1 MSYLKLSAKK
11 RALLEVMLRE
21 KGVES
26 SSDRR
31 IPRRKEGDSIPLS
44 FAQQRLWFFDQFEAG
59 KSFYN
64 LPGAIRLKGKL
75 NVAVLEQTFNEIVNR
90 HEALRSTFTEVQGQP
105 VQVIAPPVSRLLL
118 PVIDLREVP
127 QSDREAAV
135 KQLSAKEAQQP
146 FDLERGP
153 LLGTSLLQLSEEEY
167 VLLLTMHHIVSD
179 GWSIGVLARELAA
192 IYEALSAGNQP
203 QLPELPV
210 QYADFAIWQRN
221 WLWGEVLQTQLA
233 YWKQQLEGAPPLL
246 ELPADRPRPPI
257 QTSNGATQSLLLS
270 QELTAALKNLSQG
283 EDVTLFMTLL
293 AAFKALLY
301 RYTGRTDLLV
311 GSPIANRN
319 RAEIE
324 GLIGVFVNTL
334 VLRTDVSGDPTFR
347 ELLQRVR
354 EVTLGAYA
362 HQDLPFEKLVEEL
375 QPDRSLSY
383 NPVFQ
388 VMFQLQNNPM
398 PPLDLPGLTLSLLD
412 VETNTTQFDLSLDL
426 EELGER
432 LQASVEYSTDLFDR
446 ATITRMLGHL
456 QTLLEGIVPNPEQR
470 LWSLPLLTAV
480 EKQQLLE
487 WNNTFAQY
495 PQDKCIH
502 QLFEE
507 AVSRS
512 PDAVAVVFEG
522 EELSYRELNARA
534 NQLARHLRSLGV
546 EPEVLVGI
554 CVERSPLMVIGLLG
568 VLKAGGA
575 YVPLDPNYPK
585 ERLAFMLE
593 DSSVQVLLAQ
603 EKLLE
608 KLPPHSA
615 RVVCLDSGW
624 EEIAFYSSENPR
636 SGVKPENLAYVIYT
650 SGSTG
655 KPKGVLIE
663 HRSLVNYTTAA
674 IAEYGIEKRDRVLQ
688 FASISFD
695 ASAEEMYPCLTSGA
709 TLVLRTDSML
719 DSAGVFWEKCRT
731 WKLTVLSLPTAYWHE
746 LTALLSQ
753 ETLVLA
759 PSLRLTIIGGE
770 KALPE
775 RLKTWIE
782 RVGQQVRLV
791 NTYGPTEATV
801 VATICELS
809 AADATL
815 RELPIGRPIGN
826 VQTYILDCN
835 GQPVPTGIPG
845 ELHVGGAGLARGY
858 LNRPELTA
866 EKFIPSPF
874 SNEPGSRLYKTGDL
888 TRYRPD
894 GNIEYVSRIDNQV
907 KIRGFR
913 IELAEIEAALS
924 QHPAVLESAVLV
936 WFEAN
941 ARKRLVAYLVPD
953 ARLGAGTG
961 APPLQLSSSELRQF
975 LQERLPEYMVPS
987 AFVLLESLPLTNNG
1001 KVDRQALP
1009 APDRDRPELEEA
1021 FATPSTAIEKILA
1034 EIWAQV
1040 LGLEQVGIDDNFFE
1054 LGGDSI
1060 LSIQVISQANRAG
1073 LRLTPKQLFQHQTIA
1088 QLAAVADTTGTQQ
1101 SEQGLIIGD
1110 VPLTPI
1116 QHWFFEQ
1123 NLSDPHHWNQA
1134 VLFELRQ
1141 PLEPALIESV
1151 LQELL
1156 KHHDALRLRF
1166 VRGESGW
1173 QQELAHPDEVATFTC
1188 IDLSSLPPEEREAAF
1203 QTAAT
1208 QLQASLNLSEG
1219 PLLRAALFD
1228 FGKHQPNCLLLA
1240 IHHLAVDGVSWR
1252 ILIEDFQTAYGQIS
1266 RDETVA
1272 LPPKTTSFKQWA
1284 ERLHE
1289 WARSPELQAEFDYWF
1304 ALSHQPTSRL
1314 PVDFP
1319 TAANLVAS
1327 EKTVSVALSV
1337 EETKLLLQEVPAA
1350 YRTQINDVLLTA
1362 LGQAFER
1369 WTGNNS
1375 LLLDLEGHGRE
1386 DIFEGVDL
1394 SRTIGWFTSVFP
1406 VLLNLKKP
1414 ADLGAAIKSVKEQ
1427 LRAVPNRGVG
1437 CGVLE
1442 YLNPENVKNLHKL
1455 PQAEV
1460 SFNYL
1465 GQFDQVLPKSSLF
1478 MLSSE
1483 PVGPLRSPRGNRRYL
1498 LEINGFVASNKL
1510 QLDWTYSESIHRRES
1525 IENLATGFIESLR
1538 SLIQYCQSPD
1548 AGGCTPSDFAEFK
1561 WSQWSQDDLDN
1572 ITAILAEL

>member
-105 VQVIAPPVSRLLL
+105 IQVIAPPVSRLRL
-118 PVIDLREVP
+118 PVIDLRELP

-146 FDLERGP
+146 FDLELGP
-153 LLGTSLLQLSEEEY
+153 LLRTSLLQLSEEEY
-167 VLLLTMHHIVSD
+167 ILLLTMHHIVSD
-179 GWSIGVLARELAA
+179 GWSIGVLAQELAT

-221 WLWGEVLQTQLA
+221 WLCGEVLQTQLA

-257 QTSNGATQSLLLS
+257 QTSEGATQSLLLS
-270 QELTAALKNLSQG
+270 QELTAALKNLSQR

-347 ELLQRVR
+347 ELLQRLR

-375 QPDRSLSY
+375 QPERSLSY

-388 VMFQLQNNPM
+388 VMFQLRNNPM
-398 PPLDLPGLTLSLLD
+398 PPLDLPGLTLSMLE
-412 VETNTTQFDLSLDL
+412 VETNTTQCDLSLDL
-426 EELGER
+426 EEVGER

-456 QTLLEGIVPNPEQR
+456 QTLLEGIVANPEQR
-470 LWSLPLLTAV
+470 LWSLPLLTAA
-480 EKQQLLE
+480 EKQQLLQ

-507 AVSRS
+507 AVSLS

-593 DSSVQVLLAQ
+593 DSSVQVLLAP

-695 ASAEEMYPCLTSGA
+695 ASAEEIYPCLTSGA

-719 DSAGVFWEKCRT
+719 DSAGVFLEKCRT
-731 WKLTVLSLPTAYWHE
+731 WNLTVLSLPTAYWHE

-753 ETLVLA
+753 ETWVLA

-801 VATICELS
+801 VGTICELS

-858 LNRPELTA
+858 LNRPDLTA

-874 SNEPGSRLYKTGDL
+874 SNKPGSRLYKTGDL

-894 GNIEYVSRIDNQV
+894 GNIEYVGRIDNQV

-913 IELAEIEAALS
+913 IELAEIEAVLS
-924 QHPAVLESAVLV
+924 QHPAVRESAVLV

-941 ARKRLVAYLVPD
+941 ARKRLVAYVVPD
-953 ARLGAGTG
+953 ARE
-961 APPLQLSSSELRQF
+961 QNSSLSSSELRQF

-987 AFVLLESLPLTNNG
+987 AFVLRSKLPLTPNG
-1001 KVDRQALP
+1001 KLDRKALP

-1060 LSIQVISQANRAG
+1060 LSIQVISKANQAG
-1073 LRLTPKQLFQHQTIA
+1073 LWLTPKQLFQHQTIA
-1088 QLAAVADTTGTQQ
+1088 QLAAVAATSGTQQ
-1101 SEQGLIIGD
+1101 SEQGLITGE

-1134 VLFELRQ
+1134 VLLELRQ

-1173 QQELAHPDEVATFTC
+1173 QQELANPDEVATFTC

-1228 FGKHQPNCLLLA
+1228 LGKHQPNRLLLA

-1266 RDETVA
+1266 RGETVA

-1284 ERLHE
+1284 ERLHG

-1319 TAANLVAS
+1319 NAANLVAS

-1337 EETKLLLQEVPAA
+1337 EETKLLLQEVPAT

-1369 WTGNNS
+1369 WTGNKS

-1386 DIFEGVDL
+1386 DLFEGVDL
-1394 SRTIGWFTSVFP
+1394 SRTIGWFTAVFP
-1406 VLLNLKKP
+1406 VMLNLEKP
-1414 ADLGAAIKSVKEQ
+1414 SELGDAIKSVKEQ

-1437 CGVLE
+1437 FGVQR
-1442 YLNPENVKNLHKL
+1442 YLNPEAAKNLHKL
-1455 PQAEV
+1455 PQPEV

-1465 GQFDQVLPKSSLF
+1465 GQFDQVLPKSSLL
-1478 MLSSE
+1478 MLSSQ
-1483 PVGPLRSPRGNRRYL
+1483 PSGSIRSPRGNRCYL
-1498 LEINGFVASNKL
+1498 LEINGFIASSKL
-1510 QLDWTYSESIHRRES
+1510 QLDWTYSENIHRRES

-1561 WSQWSQDDLDN
+1561 WSQWGQDDLDN
-1572 ITAILAEL
+1572 ITAILGEL

>member
-105 VQVIAPPVSRLLL
+105 IQVIAPPVSRLRL
-118 PVIDLREVP
+118 PVIDLRELP

-146 FDLERGP
+146 FDLELGP
-153 LLGTSLLQLSEEEY
+153 LLRTSLLQLSEEEY
-167 VLLLTMHHIVSD
+167 ILLLTMHHIVSD
-179 GWSIGVLARELAA
+179 GWSIGVLAQELAT

-221 WLWGEVLQTQLA
+221 WLCGEVLQTQLA

-257 QTSNGATQSLLLS
+257 QTSEGATQSLLLS
-270 QELTAALKNLSQG
+270 QELTAALKNLSQR

-347 ELLQRVR
+347 ELLQRLR

-375 QPDRSLSY
+375 QPERSLSY

-388 VMFQLQNNPM
+388 VMFQLRNNPM
-398 PPLDLPGLTLSLLD
+398 PPLDLPGLTLSMLE
-412 VETNTTQFDLSLDL
+412 VETNTTQCDLSLDL
-426 EELGER
+426 EEVGER

-456 QTLLEGIVPNPEQR
+456 QTLLEGIVANPEQR
-470 LWSLPLLTAV
+470 LWSLPLLTAA
-480 EKQQLLE
+480 EKQQLLQ

-507 AVSRS
+507 AVSLS

-593 DSSVQVLLAQ
+593 DSSVQVLLAP

-695 ASAEEMYPCLTSGA
+695 ASAEEIYPCLTSGA

-719 DSAGVFWEKCRT
+719 DSAGVFLEKCRT
-731 WKLTVLSLPTAYWHE
+731 WNLTVLSLPTAYWHE

-753 ETLVLA
+753 ETWVLA

-801 VATICELS
+801 VGTICELS

-858 LNRPELTA
+858 LNRPDLTA

-874 SNEPGSRLYKTGDL
+874 SNKPGSRLYKTGDL

-894 GNIEYVSRIDNQV
+894 GNIEYVGRIDNQV

-913 IELAEIEAALS
+913 IELAEIEAVLS
-924 QHPAVLESAVLV
+924 QHPAVRESAVLV

-941 ARKRLVAYLVPD
+941 ARKRLVAYVVPD
-953 ARLGAGTG
+953 ARE
-961 APPLQLSSSELRQF
+961 QNSSLSSSELRQF

-987 AFVLLESLPLTNNG
+987 AFVLRSKLPLTPNG
-1001 KVDRQALP
+1001 KLDRKALP

-1060 LSIQVISQANRAG
+1060 LSIQVISKANQAG
-1073 LRLTPKQLFQHQTIA
+1073 LWLTPKQLFQHQTIA
-1088 QLAAVADTTGTQQ
+1088 QLAAVADT
-1101 SEQGLIIGD
+1101 SGD
-1110 VPLTPI
+1110 P
-1116 QHWFFEQ
+1116 
-1123 NLSDPHHWNQA
+1123 
-1134 VLFELRQ
+1134 
-1141 PLEPALIESV
+1141 
-1151 LQELL
+1151 
-1156 KHHDALRLRF
+1156 
-1166 VRGESGW
+1166 
-1173 QQELAHPDEVATFTC
+1173 
-1188 IDLSSLPPEEREAAF
+1188 
-1203 QTAAT
+1203 
-1208 QLQASLNLSEG
+1208 
-1219 PLLRAALFD
+1219 
-1228 FGKHQPNCLLLA
+1228 
-1240 IHHLAVDGVSWR
+1240 
-1252 ILIEDFQTAYGQIS
+1252 
-1266 RDETVA
+1266 
-1272 LPPKTTSFKQWA
+1272 
-1284 ERLHE
+1284 
-1289 WARSPELQAEFDYWF
+1289 
-1304 ALSHQPTSRL
+1304 
-1314 PVDFP
+1314 
-1319 TAANLVAS
+1319 
-1327 EKTVSVALSV
+1327 
-1337 EETKLLLQEVPAA
+1337 
-1350 YRTQINDVLLTA
+1350 
-1362 LGQAFER
+1362 
-1369 WTGNNS
+1369 
-1375 LLLDLEGHGRE
+1375 
-1386 DIFEGVDL
+1386 
-1394 SRTIGWFTSVFP
+1394 TIGTGINHWRSSSDTDSALVF
-1406 VLLNLKKP
+1406 
-1414 ADLGAAIKSVKEQ
+1414 
-1427 LRAVPNRGVG
+1427 RA
-1437 CGVLE
+1437 
-1442 YLNPENVKNLHKL
+1442 K
-1455 PQAEV
+1455 
-1460 SFNYL
+1460 
-1465 GQFDQVLPKSSLF
+1465 
-1478 MLSSE
+1478 
-1483 PVGPLRSPRGNRRYL
+1483 
-1498 LEINGFVASNKL
+1498 
-1510 QLDWTYSESIHRRES
+1510 
-1525 IENLATGFIESLR
+1525 SLR
-1538 SLIQYCQSPD
+1538 STPLES
-1548 AGGCTPSDFAEFK
+1548 GGAFRVAATSRTCI
-1561 WSQWSQDDLDN
+1561 N
-1572 ITAILAEL
+1572 